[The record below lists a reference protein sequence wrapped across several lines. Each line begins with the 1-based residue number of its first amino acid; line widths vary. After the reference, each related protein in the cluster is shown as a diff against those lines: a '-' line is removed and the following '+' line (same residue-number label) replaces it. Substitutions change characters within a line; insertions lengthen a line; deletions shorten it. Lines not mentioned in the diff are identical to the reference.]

1 MNLILDFDKLVEAL
15 PFDHQDLKGA
25 EVGALLGLGLLD
37 KFSLQSTEKEA
48 LRSHLGSFLK
58 DKETNFFNQL
68 ATFVGNFLDPAWRDP
83 EHRPRIDA
91 AESWPK
97 RNPTISAKGLVG
109 SWKSKWED
117 EESEGDYS
125 ISKFVNQEDGTYFS
139 ESMDASK
146 EGYQLEGNKRDL
158 KVVGSSI

>member
-37 KFSLQSTEKEA
+37 KFSLQSTEKDGLYEVTIS
-48 LRSHLGSFLK
+48 LSLK
-58 DKETNFFNQL
+58 DKKTNFFKQL

-91 AESWPK
+91 ARKDWPR
-97 RNPTISAKGLVG
+97 RNPTISAKALWAPG
-109 SWKSKWED
+109 
-117 EESEGDYS
+117 
-125 ISKFVNQEDGTYFS
+125 NQNGRTKKARGNI
-139 ESMDASK
+139 ASA
-146 EGYQLEGNKRDL
+146 
-158 KVVGSSI
+158 SS